1 METGNWDKEVSREDV
16 VVEEERFEVE
26 EANEVWDLAGER
38 VSFEVEDSEKGKRKL
53 RKNVGNELR
62 EKKN

>member
-16 VVEEERFEVE
+16 VVEEERFEVK
-26 EANEVWDLAGER
+26 EANEVWDLVGER

-53 RKNVGNELR
+53 RKNVGNEVR

>member
-1 METGNWDKEVSREDV
+1 METRNWDKKVSREDV
-16 VVEEERFEVE
+16 VVEEERFEVK
-26 EANEVWDLAGER
+26 EANEVWDLVGER

-53 RKNVGNELR
+53 RKNVGNEVR

>member
-1 METGNWDKEVSREDV
+1 METRNWDKEVSREDV
-16 VVEEERFEVE
+16 VVEEERFEVK
-26 EANEVWDLAGER
+26 EANEVWDLVGER

-53 RKNVGNELR
+53 RKNVGNEVR